1 MLTTMT
7 RKKRIANE
15 ELAKYLVRTNT
26 SQAAMARVFGVT
38 RTAVHLWLA
47 GIRRPSWR
55 HALAIEAWTNGAIP
69 ARAWLREEQ
78 LEAFAAL
85 DRIEAAR

>member
-1 MLTTMT
+1 MA

-15 ELAKYLVRTNT
+15 ELGKYLVKTNT
-26 SQAAMARVFGVT
+26 SQAALARVFGVS
-38 RTAVHLWLA
+38 RTAVHLWL
-47 GIRRPSWR
+47 GNIRRPSWR
-55 HALAIEAWTNGAIP
+55 HALAIEAWTGGAIP

>member
-1 MLTTMT
+1 MA
-7 RKKRIANE
+7 KQKRIANE
-15 ELAKYLVRTNT
+15 ELVKYLVRTNT
-26 SQAAMARVFGVT
+26 SQAAMARVFGVS
-38 RTAVHLWLA
+38 RTAVHLWLG

-55 HALAIEAWTNGAIP
+55 HALAIETWTGGAIP

-85 DRIEAAR
+85 DKIEAAR